1 MGMHPTREKI
11 MQDLCQRK
19 NHTQVNDTEIPCIG
33 GKEGVTS
40 AQLMDYPVDL
50 DLPEQPNQRRSSAP
64 FHFIG
69 RSAPI
74 ESCVLPLPKVFNP
87 VFFRFCLWLCGC
99 RLLRV
104 G

>member
-1 MGMHPTREKI
+1 MDPTLIRR
-11 MQDLCQRK
+11 L
-19 NHTQVNDTEIPCIG
+19 G
-33 GKEGVTS
+33 GFSCCLSWVTS

-50 DLPEQPNQRRSSAP
+50 DFPEQPNQRRSSAS

-74 ESCVLPLPKVFNP
+74 ESCVLLLPNVFNP
-87 VFFRFCLWLCGC
+87 VFFQFCLWLCGYQ
-99 RLLRV
+99 LLRV